1 MFSEENAEEE
11 KSNLLPLASSASV
24 DCSFRSLDLS
34 RSLRVWLGGFLL
46 KYWPWVLC
54 QSAMFADEEWAW
66 GLSRKT
72 IRVLSP
78 SPTTFQLETLLSASR
93 AFSAALAAAC
103 SPATGIMKRILHE
116 RTVASNFN
124 VRPEGCTAS
133 KVWKG
138 ADPLANAT
146 KTASTLAFDMI
157 IVITL

>member
-1 MFSEENAEEE
+1 
-11 KSNLLPLASSASV
+11 
-24 DCSFRSLDLS
+24 
-34 RSLRVWLGGFLL
+34 
-46 KYWPWVLC
+46 
-54 QSAMFADEEWAW
+54 MFADEEWAW

-78 SPTTFQLETLLSASR
+78 SPTTFQLETLLSTSR
-93 AFSAALAAAC
+93 AFSAPLAAAC

-124 VRPEGCTAS
+124 VRPEGYMAS